1 MALKLKSP
9 CKLLF
14 MKKYIL
20 LLTLLAGS
28 LSFAQ
33 KNPEP
38 KVTVMGTGTVNI
50 VPDRVVINSR
60 IEHTGSS
67 AAEVKKHNDKVVND
81 VIKYLKSQ
89 GIEPKDIQTEY
100 IRLNKEFDYNSK
112 ETFYSANQAISILL
126 RDLSKYETVMS
137 GLLQSG
143 LNRID
148 GIEFKTSKKE
158 ELQAEARKKAV
169 LNAKAKAKEFAEAL
183 GQQIGHALLIDEVQT
198 DHYQP
203 IHRMEMKADS
213 SAGQETIAP
222 GEMEVTVKVNVSFAL
237 M

>member
-1 MALKLKSP
+1 
-9 CKLLF
+9 
-14 MKKYIL
+14 MKRYIL

-38 KVTVMGTGTVNI
+38 KVTVMGTGTVNV

-67 AAEVKKHNDKVVND
+67 ATEVKEQNDQVVND

-89 GIEPKDIQTEY
+89 GIEAKDIQTEY

-112 ETFYSANQAISILL
+112 ETFYSANEAISILL

-148 GIEFKTSKKE
+148 GIEFKSSKKE

-169 LNAKAKAKEFAEAL
+169 LNAKSKAKEFAEAL
-183 GQQIGHALLIDEVQT
+183 GQQVGQALIIDEVQT

-213 SAGQETIAP
+213 SAEQETIAP
-222 GEMEVTVKVNVSFAL
+222 GEMEVTVKVNVSFFL